1 MADILESAVAQLR
14 RHSRRWLRLVALS
27 ITALA
32 LSFLGLVAFIYFR
45 QHSMIYHPRAYEAS
59 YRSALPA
66 NGVEIEYVLPF
77 GKQTAFYVP
86 GANRLPKRIWIAF
99 CGNGSLALDWT
110 TILRSYPRN
119 GDGFLLVDYP
129 GYGKN
134 AGYATIDSTRATA
147 DAALRALVKQ
157 LGIDQEQVVIC
168 AIGHSLGS
176 AAALDFA
183 AHHHVQRVLLI
194 APFTALRDEAATVV
208 GRQLAR
214 LLIENYD
221 NRKNLRSVLHQDRE
235 VRVAIFHGTDDDVI
249 PLRMARELKYEFPAT
264 DFFPVYGG
272 DHVTVLDLAREQ
284 IIAWMNR

>member
-1 MADILESAVAQLR
+1 VADILEPVATQDR
-14 RHSRRWLRLVALS
+14 RRSPHSLRLVAVA

-32 LSFLGLVAFIYFR
+32 LCFLGLVAFIFFR
-45 QHSMIYHPRAYEAS
+45 QHSMIYHPRAYDSS
-59 YRSALPA
+59 YRSALPPS
-66 NGVEIEYVLPF
+66 GVEIEYVLPF

-86 GANRLPKRIWIAF
+86 GANQLPKRIWIAF
-99 CGNGSLALDWT
+99 CGNASLALDWT

-147 DAALRALVKQ
+147 EAALRVLLKQ
-157 LGIDQEQVVIC
+157 LGIDQDQVVIC
-168 AIGHSLGS
+168 VIGHSLGS

-194 APFTALRDEAATVV
+194 APFTTLREEAATVV

-214 LLIENYD
+214 LLVENYD
-221 NRKNLRSVLHQDRE
+221 NRKNLRSVLHQDGE

-249 PLRMARELKYEFPAT
+249 PLRMARELKHEFSAT